1 MRALKPPQYSPI
13 KNSRK
18 ERKCIPVI
26 NLEYG
31 RKQMTKLAVTI
42 PEAVQMTGIGRT
54 SLYLLIKEK
63 KLTRRK
69 LGKRT
74 LLLVEDLERVVKSLP
89 EAA

>member
-1 MRALKPPQYSPI
+1 
-13 KNSRK
+13 
-18 ERKCIPVI
+18 
-26 NLEYG
+26 
-31 RKQMTKLAVTI
+31 MTKLAVTI

-54 SLYLLIKEK
+54 SLYLLIKKK

-69 LGKRT
+69 LGRRT

>member
-1 MRALKPPQYSPI
+1 
-13 KNSRK
+13 
-18 ERKCIPVI
+18 
-26 NLEYG
+26 
-31 RKQMTKLAVTI
+31 MTKLAVTI

-63 KLTRRK
+63 KLPVRK

>member
-1 MRALKPPQYSPI
+1 
-13 KNSRK
+13 
-18 ERKCIPVI
+18 
-26 NLEYG
+26 
-31 RKQMTKLAVTI
+31 MTKLAVTI